1 MFETGEL
8 VIYDDTGVC
17 RVEEIG
23 LPEGIPVSDKERKYY
38 TLAPVF
44 HGGKIYI
51 PVDTKAFMR
60 RIISRSEAEA
70 LVEKIPEIE
79 EERTD
84 TVSQKLLEEKYRS
97 AVKSHECEELVRL
110 IKTVYWKKKDLASR
124 KKKAGRLD
132 TEYMGRAKRLLYEE
146 LAAAL
151 EIPVGKVEDYIAA
164 RAEENGYREE

>member
-1 MFETGEL
+1 M
-8 VIYDDTGVC
+8 
-17 RVEEIG
+17 
-23 LPEGIPVSDKERKYY
+23 
-38 TLAPVF
+38 
-44 HGGKIYI
+44 
-51 PVDTKAFMR
+51 
-60 RIISRSEAEA
+60 
-70 LVEKIPEIE
+70 
-79 EERTD
+79 
-84 TVSQKLLEEKYRS
+84 EEKYRS

-164 RAEENGYREE
+164 RAEENGYGEE

>member
-1 MFETGEL
+1 MTIPASA
-8 VIYDDTGVC
+8 VWKKSDC
-17 RVEEIG
+17 RRGFPCRI
-23 LPEGIPVSDKERKYY
+23 
-38 TLAPVF
+38 
-44 HGGKIYI
+44 
-51 PVDTKAFMR
+51 R
-60 RIISRSEAEA
+60 RESIIRWRRCSM
-70 LVEKIPEIE
+70 
-79 EERTD
+79 
-84 TVSQKLLEEKYRS
+84 EEKYRS

-164 RAEENGYREE
+164 RAEENGYGEE